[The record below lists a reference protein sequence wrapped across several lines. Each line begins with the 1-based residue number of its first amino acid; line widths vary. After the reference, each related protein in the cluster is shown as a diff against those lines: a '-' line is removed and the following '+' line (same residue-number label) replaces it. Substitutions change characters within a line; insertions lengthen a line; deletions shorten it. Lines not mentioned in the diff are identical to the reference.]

1 MLQEKLDGYKADD
14 PTLGEVADAGL
25 SGPGRARAQRVSGRL
40 WCVQGP
46 DKSRSQL
53 LILDRGWD
61 PVSPL
66 LHELTLQAMAYD
78 LLAVQDD
85 VYR

>member
-1 MLQEKLDGYKADD
+1 M
-14 PTLGEVADAGL
+14 
-25 SGPGRARAQRVSGRL
+25 GPVSVEGCCWDLRL
-40 WCVQGP
+40 VLRRSSRPAVIRCVQGP

-53 LILDRGWD
+53 LILDRGFD

-66 LHELTLQAMAYD
+66 LHELTLQAMSYD
-78 LLAVQDD
+78 LLAIQND